1 MASINDP
8 KDTHG
13 HAIAASQVNGT
24 NVYNMTGEKLGS
36 VYDVILD
43 KASGKAEYAIM
54 SFGGFLGIGDKYH
67 PLPWNQLRYDTVQ
80 EGYVVN
86 LDRRRLEGAPA
97 YAADEMVAWDDLRG
111 RDIDA
116 YYRAPMAPMR

>member
-1 MASINDP
+1 MASIKNP
-8 KDTHG
+8 KDTSG

-24 NVYNMTGEKLGS
+24 NVYNTGGEKLGS

-43 KASGKAEYAIM
+43 KMSGKAEYAIM
-54 SFGGFLGIGDKYH
+54 SFGGFLGMS
-67 PLPWNQLRYDTVQ
+67 QLRYDTSQ

-86 LDRRRLEGAPA
+86 RDRNRLQGAPA
-97 YAADEMVAWDDLRG
+97 YAASEMMVWDDLRG

-116 YYRAPMAPMR
+116 YYRTSLR

>member
-1 MASINDP
+1 MASIENP
-8 KDTHG
+8 QDTSG

-24 NVYNMTGEKLGS
+24 TVYNTTGEKLGS

-43 KASGKAEYAIM
+43 KMSGKAEYAIM
-54 SFGGFLGIGDKYH
+54 SFGGFLGIGDRYH
-67 PLPWNQLRYDTVQ
+67 PLPWSQLRYDTAR

-86 LDRRRLEGAPA
+86 LDRNRLQGAPA
-97 YAADEMVAWDDLRG
+97 YAASEMMVWDDLRG

-116 YYRAPMAPMR
+116 YYRRSVR